1 MKKNLLI
8 LAALLLPASLCAQ
21 SALGQ
26 ALQQLESLTGMS
38 IHDIKVPD
46 PGDPVPV
53 DPDPEE
59 ESQPQ
64 QSTHLKDYTP
74 AQEQETPAE
83 KSRREAIEEAEKR
96 AEEIRKQNY
105 EEFLRQREE
114 TSKKWRAKDE
124 RVHRETEVYNNFIN
138 SNPQVQPVPIFSSID
153 EHKVLFPEPK
163 SLSELFG
170 NSIKLQKSDS
180 AYKADLVVYSSR
192 HNMPAYFL
200 GKRLDNGRV
209 EWRMF
214 ISELGEYSEDLYLV
228 GFYEGLDCHNIKDV
242 RLYGEGRVILLEM
255 YDGTSYVLNPHG
267 SLICHGRNISF
278 PTMSG
283 DALFIECDGALHA
296 SNSPT
301 SQPILRAGEHYDY
314 YRNNIIATS
323 QFVDTGQTFYRLYS
337 YGGRAYDYKEN
348 SWAKYGGYT
357 TYEYIAP
364 FSNDGEYYVLKP
376 FKGDY
381 FIVSYFG
388 GKLYRGKKKYK
399 TLEAAHAAWP
409 QEQKYIFNLHESK
422 PDKCAQNK
430 DLI

>member
-1 MKKNLLI
+1 MRKHLI
-8 LAALLLPASLCAQ
+8 IASVLLLPTALFAQ
-21 SALGQ
+21 SALH
-26 ALQQLESLTGMS
+26 QLESLAGMS
-38 IHDIKVPD
+38 IHDVNVPK
-46 PGDPVPV
+46 PSAPVPV
-53 DPDPEE
+53 DADEE
-59 ESQPQ
+59 EEEEQEQ
-64 QSTHLKDYTP
+64 KSTHLKDYTP

-83 KSRREAIEEAEKR
+83 KRRREAIEEAEKR
-96 AEEIRKQNY
+96 RAEIHKRV
-105 EEFLRQREE
+105 REE
-114 TSKKWRAKDE
+114 SRRRDEETASKWRARDE
-124 RVHRETEVYNNFIN
+124 RRDRETESYNNFID

-153 EHKVLFPEPK
+153 EHKVLFPEPN

-170 NSIKLQKSDS
+170 NSINLQKSDS
-180 AYKADLVVYSSR
+180 AYKADIVVYSSR
-192 HNMPAYFL
+192 HNLPAYFL
-200 GKRLDNGRV
+200 GKRLENGRV

-214 ISELGEYSEDLYLV
+214 INELGEYSEDLYMV
-228 GFYEGLDCHNIKDV
+228 DFFGGFDCHNIKDV

-278 PTMSG
+278 PAMSG
-283 DALFIECDGALHA
+283 DVLFIECDGALHA

-301 SQPILRAGEHYDY
+301 SQPILRTGHYDY
-314 YRNNIIATS
+314 YRNNIIATGHYS
-323 QFVDTGQTFYRLYS
+323 DTGRTYYQLYS

-348 SWAKYGGYT
+348 TWSKYSVCT

-376 FKGDY
+376 YKEDY

-409 QEQKYIFNLHESK
+409 KEQKYIFNLHESK

-430 DLI
+430 DL